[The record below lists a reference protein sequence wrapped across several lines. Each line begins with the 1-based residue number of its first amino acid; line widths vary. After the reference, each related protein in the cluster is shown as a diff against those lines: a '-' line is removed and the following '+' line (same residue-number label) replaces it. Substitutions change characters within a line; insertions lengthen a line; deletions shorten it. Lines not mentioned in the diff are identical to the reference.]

1 MANALVVVIQSLANA
16 LGKSQ
21 FVVDTPY
28 VLGDHI
34 FDFLCY
40 CSGLIGIW
48 KCLADDGDC
57 IAPGFLSGSL
67 LLGLTLTTIVKAK
80 FVLEKVKKA
89 RMILFKSIAV

>member
-48 KCLADDGDC
+48 KCLPDDGDC

-67 LLGLTLTTIVKAK
+67 LLGLTLTTTVKAK

-89 RMILFKSIAV
+89 RMLLFKSISV